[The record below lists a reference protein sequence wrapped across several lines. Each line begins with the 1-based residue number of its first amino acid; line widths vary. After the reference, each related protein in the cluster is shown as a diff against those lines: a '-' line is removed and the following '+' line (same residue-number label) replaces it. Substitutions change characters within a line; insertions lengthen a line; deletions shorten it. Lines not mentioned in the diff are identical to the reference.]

1 MSLNSARL
9 RVQVSNLKRGL
20 RPGPIGECF
29 SIALKFLGRLLV
41 SMTPL
46 RGRDKLEHE
55 ARWLIMNH
63 ARIVSSQVLQK
74 PVPEVLGFIDV
85 YAKGAE
91 ETVDSGRFGAHS
103 AKWTRVEIDTYDRD
117 FLQKESQMCR
127 SSH

>member
-1 MSLNSARL
+1 
-9 RVQVSNLKRGL
+9 
-20 RPGPIGECF
+20 
-29 SIALKFLGRLLV
+29 
-41 SMTPL
+41 MTPL
-46 RGRDKLEHE
+46 RGRDKLERK

-74 PVPEVLGFIDV
+74 PVPEALGFTDV
-85 YAKGAE
+85 YPKGAE

-103 AKWTRVEIDTYDRD
+103 AKWTRVEIDTYGCE

>member
-1 MSLNSARL
+1 MFFHCTGAE
-9 RVQVSNLKRGL
+9 VPFGQ
-20 RPGPIGECF
+20 
-29 SIALKFLGRLLV
+29 LLV
-41 SMTPL
+41 STTPL

-63 ARIVSSQVLQK
+63 ARIVTSQVLQK
-74 PVPEVLGFIDV
+74 PVPEVLGFTDV